1 MKDRILLFL
10 MKLMP
15 THAISRMVGQIAE
28 GPLSQGIIPF
38 FAKHFGIALDEAEKQ
53 VHEYKSLN
61 AFFTRKLKPGMRPIA
76 EEPNLLVSPADG
88 KIAAFGTIKEGKLIQ
103 AKDVS
108 YTVWGLLGLSMD
120 EARRYHGGSFITI
133 YLSPRDYH
141 RVHSPVSGHITD
153 YSYLPGTLFPV
164 NAFGV
169 RAVEGLFAKNER
181 LITFIEST
189 AGRVGVVKVGA
200 TMVGSVKVRYSET
213 ATTNVRSGNIER
225 EVLPQPIPIEKGEEI
240 GYFRFGST
248 VVLVF
253 EEGAIDFVSGLKE
266 GRMVQMGEKI
276 AILRERQN

>member
-253 EEGAIDFVSGLKE
+253 EEGAIDFVPGLKE